1 MTACDGGSI
10 FALPPSHAALRLA
23 QATHF
28 MNTPPKTFAPRW
40 TMEGFRLGA
49 WAILPLLPGVFAF
62 GMAFGTVAARK
73 GFTLF
78 ETFAMS
84 ATVFAGMAQF
94 IVLESWPDR
103 LTLTAIASAGA
114 ITAIVCLR
122 FLLISASLRPW
133 VGGSPPGKIYP
144 TLYLLTE
151 SNWLLSMRYRADG
164 GRDPAYLLGSGIM
177 TWIAWVL
184 AAAPGYWL
192 GASIGDPQRYGLDLV
207 MPVFFC
213 AMLVPLWRGS
223 RRAISWIVAGA
234 AALAADYVLGG
245 LWYVIA
251 GAVAGSIAGGFID
264 D

>member
-1 MTACDGGSI
+1 
-10 FALPPSHAALRLA
+10 
-23 QATHF
+23 
-28 MNTPPKTFAPRW
+28 
-40 TMEGFRLGA
+40 MEGFRLGA

-73 GFTLF
+73 GFSLSD
-78 ETFAMS
+78 TFAMS

-94 IVLESWPDR
+94 IVLESWPDK

-164 GRDPAYLLGSGIM
+164 GRDPAYLLGSGVM

-192 GASIGDPQRYGLDLV
+192 GASIGDPRSVGLDLV

-223 RRAISWIVAGA
+223 RRAISWIVGGA
-234 AALAADYVLGG
+234 AALAADYFLGG

>member
-1 MTACDGGSI
+1 M
-10 FALPPSHAALRLA
+10 AATLLRLA
-23 QATHF
+23 RVTQF
-28 MNTPPKTFAPRW
+28 MNVSQSDKAAPHW
-40 TMEGFRLGA
+40 TMDGFRLGA
-49 WAILPLLPGVFAF
+49 WEILPLLPGVFAF
-62 GMAFGTVAARK
+62 GMAFGTAAAQK
-73 GFTLF
+73 GFSLLD
-78 ETFAMS
+78 TFAMS

-94 IVLESWPDR
+94 IVLESWPDK
-103 LTLTAIASAGA
+103 LTLPAIAGAGA

-133 VGGSPPGKIYP
+133 AGGSPPGKIYP

-164 GRDPAYLLGSGIM
+164 GRDPAYLLGSGVM

-184 AAAPGYWL
+184 SSAPGYLL
-192 GASIGDPQRYGLDLV
+192 GASIGDPRRAGLDLV

-223 RRAISWIVAGA
+223 RRAIGWAVGGAVA
-234 AALAADYVLGG
+234 LVVDHLCGG
-245 LWYVIA
+245 VWYVIA
-251 GAVAGSIAGGFID
+251 GALAGSVAGGFID

>member
-1 MTACDGGSI
+1 
-10 FALPPSHAALRLA
+10 
-23 QATHF
+23 
-28 MNTPPKTFAPRW
+28 MNTPPKISAPRW
-40 TMEGFRLGA
+40 TTEGFRLGA

-73 GFTLF
+73 GFSLI

-94 IVLESWPDR
+94 IVLESWPER